1 MKLTAIELRQAGFT
15 DEDIETI
22 IEDQR
27 PMLNQAG
34 FSNVQIN
41 QFYGITPKSSS
52 VFSDED
58 MTITTDTMTVSSEGT
73 DLING
78 DKPNQGKTLI
88 DEAVQTDASVKKE
101 TNTSNVTSA
110 VTDVNVD
117 TKMGKDTGQ
126 LDNVAAVAAGNPD
139 ELTLNKSDDVNQVLF
154 ENIAKE
160 QKALEGKIDDKTLT
174 DGEQRK
180 LSRTGKFTR
189 DGVVYTRDDLV
200 STTRKELDK
209 DKLEVINTKLTSG
222 PATQN
227 ILGRLFLD
235 YNFNNFQMMTIND
248 QLSTIGA
255 IESDGRNIVNEDGT
269 KGGVFQISNEEL
281 PTLLKLYGDFAK
293 DANPNWQEPE
303 WYTAAKVHNSPSKLD
318 LDHQRALALIKLVK
332 NPESEHL
339 LPKAAN
345 GDVDAWVDLYM
356 NYYNPSDAERPE
368 LEKRARSYFTSVNTG
383 NYKYELP
390 ELATWNKEWWLT
402 SAMMDSYAGRKF
414 VKYTGGA
421 GDQNVFTSGYRMSVN
436 GLFMAYH
443 TELENGADPKEA
455 YQRIFMH
462 ETQNFAQ
469 DIVQSVIM
477 LANDTPWMIA
487 GFGGGTLATV
497 KLSGLT
503 GQLWLAPAAPFVGMG
518 TAFALPETLR
528 DVYIRAIMNDEVN
541 NFDEFL
547 SELMNTKSLQKF
559 LKYEL
564 VGAATFGAGKT
575 VKAMGGNRIAQLSAE
590 IPTMVTL
597 SSILEGQVP
606 TRKDFAHAAV
616 LMFGIHG
623 ASRGMPT
630 LINVYRK
637 YGMHPRDQV
646 KLSEKRSDIKQEYI
660 EGKEPSIFRETNEFI
675 IEHLEK
681 KTNIKL
687 VPAPKFSKNENV
699 KTSIESSENGKVLD
713 RIEGKDGTIYYIVEK
728 SNGEKVNI
736 KETEL
741 QKQEQT
747 GDIKV
752 EIEGNK
758 IKISEKVEK
767 LEDGQ
772 KSGRIEKDVVE
783 YVERTEKGTE
793 NFIKVELPKGVAEI
807 LDVGNGTSVSPRAV
821 KTAADGAMG
830 NKNFVINS
838 KFYPK
843 VAKEVKNQAEK
854 IIPVFKK
861 MSAQVMDTFGKGR
874 NLATRTDKVMVVT
887 KDGVQG
893 AKNDTLVLR
902 NSDGFFGVNKKMF
915 DALSKYEEGGV
926 VKDAEIAMTD
936 GYVVFLQQNSTKPI
950 GYIRVEKANGKTE
963 QQSRDY
969 YDNYKEQSSKSY
981 YDKHRSSKGDSQWGA
996 PEEPAG
1002 AMPNKNLHF
1011 KDLFNNHKGLDTFD
1025 LVDMVRVLI
1034 DQTPIV
1040 KKMPLNL
1047 RGYFK
1052 SIEGRD
1058 GKVDG
1063 KKLEVAVNKALAE
1076 NPKDF
1081 TMTLAH
1087 EIGHLID
1094 YLPEATMKKGNI
1106 LGSLGA
1112 MKGYLNKWIDGK
1124 ADGAKPL
1131 NAKEIA
1137 AMRKEAETIAERNK
1151 NKTKEELEKMS
1162 EGDAKIT
1169 PDTILQIFRDPKA
1182 RDLIDPSFYDAF
1194 TKLSD
1199 SLKKEV
1205 VKDAMKGMM
1214 SHHMKAIADKING
1227 RKPKSET
1234 TTADAQVEFA
1244 RMFET
1249 EMRNRGLVNREMIT
1263 NELKVLSQ
1271 RWKPFDRA
1279 SDPKYTAY
1287 RDSPRELMADF
1298 MMAFLLR
1305 PNWTRVNAP
1314 KSFDLFMHHMYKR
1327 PEVQAQYLKIQ
1338 NELAAGSD
1346 ARMGSVHT
1354 KVSNMFVDSAI
1365 KVQKAMENQW
1375 EPNKTDS
1382 LHATWFDT
1390 FAYIYRR
1397 IGGPNQKWMGKIG
1410 KRYMDKDAENLNWR
1424 IEDYRYRHTYMQRYG
1439 TDFVNKI
1446 IEPLNKMGYNIHQLS
1461 TMLLYR
1467 NLMYSQQR
1475 AGVANPLGL
1484 WARIKEV
1491 GLDGVIKESQVEGR
1505 TAKQLY
1511 ESYRQQHPELDRM
1524 ADQFFAL
1531 RQEYMRP
1538 VLEESKFFSKE
1549 DMAKILD
1556 NNEYITFSVE
1566 KHVLNRIEKYGGY
1579 KIATPAIKKTEGTLG
1594 AIIDPLMSTLEKD
1607 MLLLTSLKLNRLKYD
1622 TIMWMTKN
1630 KAWLEKFDRP
1640 DFTKDVVIQK
1650 AKMQKFPNQNVPE
1663 PAPQG
1668 MSIIDVVVEGKV
1680 KYYYMNRV
1688 AADAFAKNPYK
1699 TFDGI
1704 QYMSAFNSF
1713 FRSIFTEYN
1722 PLFWGKNMFR
1732 DTGRAVRNLPKAT
1745 YLDLKGGFKRS
1756 YLKYLIKSI
1765 KPTYR
1770 SIFGNMEGT
1779 ALTRQME
1786 KEGIYIAQMEGYRGN
1801 AGEKALQRMLRDGTL
1816 DPSNYMVEKMM
1827 QKFTPKQ
1834 YETFYGKTM
1843 GRFLDHWGN
1852 IARLLERMHKVAGY
1866 MYYKDAVAR
1875 GDLST
1880 SSKQI
1885 MLKVQ
1890 ADVGSPSFL
1899 RTGSLHPVSNNIFI
1913 FWNAMKEGIRGDYV
1927 RAKEDP
1933 VSVLGKMFMY
1943 NTAPKI
1949 VQKMLKYG
1957 VYSVALKEFYDGVS
1971 EYDEQNYII
1980 IPLGYTKEG
1989 KTVYFRIPQDE
2000 TARVINGIIGKAI
2013 DMHMGEANLTDFGAT
2028 LSSDVIPSVNPA
2040 IELFGDLLTMGM
2052 GHNPTND
2059 FTGEYAID
2067 PLVWEAS
2074 DSRTK
2079 IAAFQYVWNT
2089 YGGGALYRFKTENIA
2104 EITSELEDIFAFP
2117 LVGTFANTFIKIGKQ
2132 PEVNNARR
2140 YKEDLELRESRLNL
2154 DYREAIN
2161 LLLTGKKDQMQD
2173 RHKMAL
2179 VEKADVIRNHPTLQ
2193 AMLVKSNKGTEL
2205 LQLLATANT
2214 NIEKL
2219 AVMKA
2224 IADYE
2229 ETASVLREK
2238 DLEMARPLLV
2248 IGDNKK
2254 EEN

>member
-1 MKLTAIELRQAGFT
+1 MATLTATELRQAGFS
-15 DEDIETI
+15 DEDIELL

-27 PMLNQAG
+27 PLLNQAG
-34 FSNVQIN
+34 FSNNQIN
-41 QFYGITPKSSS
+41 KFYGIRPKKST
-52 VFSDED
+52 VFSEED

-78 DKPNQGKTLI
+78 DKTNQGNTLI
-88 DEAVQTDASVKKE
+88 EDAVQTDSSVKKDDNASANTTSTV
-101 TNTSNVTSA
+101 TNVNADTSENTESES
-110 VTDVNVD
+110 T
-117 TKMGKDTGQ
+117 
-126 LDNVAAVAAGNPD
+126 VAATAAGNPD
-139 ELTLNKSDDVNQVLF
+139 GLTLSDNEDVNSVLF
-154 ENIAKE
+154 ENIAAE
-160 QKALEGKIDDKTLT
+160 QKALEGKIDDATLT
-174 DGEQRK
+174 SGEKRR
-180 LSRTGKFTR
+180 LNRTGNFTR
-189 DGVVYTRDDLV
+189 NGIRYTRDDLL
-200 STTRKELDK
+200 STTEKKLDEE
-209 DKLEVINTKLTSG
+209 KLEVINTKLTSG
-222 PATQN
+222 PETQN
-227 ILGRLFLD
+227 ILGRLYLD
-235 YNFNNFQMMTIND
+235 YNFNNFQMMTLND
-248 QLSTIGA
+248 NLSTIAA
-255 IESDGRNIVNEDGT
+255 IESDGRNIVNEDDT
-269 KGGVFQISNEEL
+269 KGGVFQISNQEL
-281 PTLLKLYGDFAK
+281 PTLLKKFADYAK

-303 WYTAAKVHNSPSKLD
+303 WYTAAKAHNSPSKLD
-318 LDHQRALALIKLVK
+318 LDHQRALALIKLVSD
-332 NPESEHL
+332 PDSQHL
-339 LPKAAN
+339 LEKAVN

-356 NYYNPSDAERPE
+356 NHYNKGEGDRGA
-368 LEKRARSYFTSVNTG
+368 LEARAREYFGKMSTG
-383 NYKYELP
+383 KYKYELP

-402 SAMMDSYAGRKF
+402 DTMMDTYAGRKF

-421 GDQNVFTSGYRMSVN
+421 GDQNVFTTGYRMSVN

-443 TELENGADPKEA
+443 TELENGTDPKVA
-455 YQRIFMH
+455 YEKIFMH

-469 DIVQSVIM
+469 DIVQSVVT
-477 LANDTPWMIA
+477 LANDTPWMIT
-487 GFGGGTLATV
+487 GFVGGSGGTIAVTTA
-497 KLSGLT
+497 T
-503 GQLWLAPAAPFVGMG
+503 GQLWAAPAAPFVGMG
-518 TAFALPETLR
+518 TAFALPEALR
-528 DVYIRAIMNDEVN
+528 DVYLRAILNDEVN
-541 NFDEFL
+541 DFDEFL
-547 SELMNTKSLQKF
+547 DEFLNTKTLTKF

-564 VGAATFGAGKT
+564 VGAATFGSGRI
-575 VKAMGGNRIAQLSAE
+575 VKAAGGNRLAQLSAE
-590 IPTMVTL
+590 VPTMVTL
-597 SSILEGQVP
+597 SSVLEGQVP

-623 ASRGMPT
+623 ASRSMPT
-630 LINVYRK
+630 LIEVYKK

-646 KLSEKRSDIKQEYI
+646 KLAEKRSDIKAEY
-660 EGKEPSIFRETNEFI
+660 EDGQVPTIFRESNEFI

-687 VPAPKFSKNENV
+687 VPAPKFSANEAV
-699 KTSIESSENGKVLD
+699 KTSIEGGENGRVLD

-741 QKQEQT
+741 HKQEQV
-747 GDIKV
+747 GDV
-752 EIEGNK
+752 QVTVEGNGK
-758 IKISEKVEK
+758 IKIAEKVEK

-772 KSGRIEKDVVE
+772 KTGRIESDVAK
-783 YVERTEKGTE
+783 YVERTEQGTE
-793 NFIKVELPKGVAEI
+793 NFIKVEMPKGVAEI
-807 LDVGNGTSVSPRAV
+807 LDVGNGGAV
-821 KTAADGAMG
+821 KPRTVKSGKDGSIG
-830 NKNFVINS
+830 NQNFVLNS

-843 VAKEVKNQAEK
+843 LVKEVKTQADAILPK
-854 IIPVFKK
+854 FKNI
-861 MSAQVMDTFGKGR
+861 SAQVKDVFGVGAKR
-874 NLATRTDKVMVVT
+874 ASKADKVMVVT

-902 NSDGFFGVNKKMF
+902 NKDGYFGVNKRMF
-915 DALSKYEEGGV
+915 DAMSKYEQDGV
-926 VKDAEIAMTD
+926 VLNADIAMTN
-936 GYVVFLQQNSTKPI
+936 GYVVFLPQNGTKPI

-963 QQSRDY
+963 QQSKDY

-981 YDKHRSSKGDSQWGA
+981 YDKHRSSKGGNEWGI

-1002 AMPNKNLHF
+1002 AMPNRNLHF

-1025 LVDMVRVLI
+1025 LVDMVKVLI
-1034 DQTPIV
+1034 EQTPIV

-1063 KKLEVAVNKALAE
+1063 SKLEVAVNKALAE

-1094 YLPEATMKKGNI
+1094 YMPSATMKKGNI
-1106 LGSLGA
+1106 LGSLA
-1112 MKGYLNKWIDGK
+1112 ALKGYMNKWIDGK

-1131 NAKEIA
+1131 NPKEIA
-1137 AMRKEAETIAERNK
+1137 ALKKEAETIAAK
-1151 NKTKEELEKMS
+1151 NAKKTDKEIEKL
-1162 EGDAKIT
+1162 GDAEAKIT

-1182 RDLIDPSFYDAF
+1182 RELIDPSFYDAF

-1205 VKDAMKGMM
+1205 VKDAMKGLM
-1214 SHHMKAIADKING
+1214 SHHMKAIADKINNK
-1227 RKPKSET
+1227 KPASKE
-1234 TTADAQVEFA
+1234 TTADAEAQFA
-1244 RMFET
+1244 RMFEA
-1249 EMRNRGLVNREMIT
+1249 EMQNRGLVNRETIT
-1263 NELKVLSQ
+1263 NELMMLSQ

-1327 PEVQAQYLKIQ
+1327 PEVQLQYLKLQ
-1338 NELAAGSD
+1338 NELAAGPD
-1346 ARMGSVHT
+1346 ARTGAVHT
-1354 KVSNMFVDSAI
+1354 KVANMFAESAVKI
-1365 KVQKAMENQW
+1365 QTAMENQW
-1375 EPNKTDS
+1375 QPNKTDAV
-1382 LHATWFDT
+1382 HATWIDT

-1397 IGGPNQKWMGKIG
+1397 IGGPNQKWLGKLG
-1410 KRYMDKDAENLNWR
+1410 RRYMDKEAANLNWR

-1446 IEPLNKMGYNIHQLS
+1446 IEPLQALGYNIHQLS

-1484 WARIKEV
+1484 WARIKEI

-1511 ESYRQQHPELDRM
+1511 ESYKAQHPELDVF
-1524 ADQFFAL
+1524 ADKFFAL

-1566 KHVLNRIEKYGGY
+1566 KHVLGRIEKYGGY
-1579 KIATPAIKKTEGTLG
+1579 KVATPAIKKTEGTLG
-1594 AIIDPLMSTLEKD
+1594 NIVDPLMSTMEKD
-1607 MLLLTSLKLNRLKYD
+1607 MLLLTQLKLNRLKYD

-1630 KAWLEKFDRP
+1630 KNWLEKFDRP
-1640 DFTKDVVIQK
+1640 DFTKDVVIEK
-1650 AKMQKFPNQNVPE
+1650 AKMKKFPNQNEPE

-1680 KYYYMNRV
+1680 KYYYMNRT
-1688 AADAFAKNPYK
+1688 AAEAFKQNPYI
-1699 TFDGI
+1699 TFEGI
-1704 QYMSAFNSF
+1704 HYLSAFNSF

-1732 DTGRAVRNLPKAT
+1732 DTGRAVRNLPNAT

-1756 YLKYLIKSI
+1756 YLKYLLKSI

-1770 SIFGNMEGT
+1770 SIFGKMEGT
-1779 ALTRQME
+1779 ELTRQME

-1801 AGEKALQRMLRDGTL
+1801 AGEKALQRMVKDGTL

-1827 QKFTPKQ
+1827 QKMTPKQ

-1866 MYYKDAVAR
+1866 SYYKDAVAR
-1875 GDLST
+1875 GELSI
-1880 SSKQI
+1880 SSKEI

-1899 RTGSLHPVSNNIFI
+1899 RTGKLHPVSNNIFI
-1913 FWNAMKEGIRGDYV
+1913 FFNAMKEGIRGDYV

-1943 NTAPKI
+1943 NTAPKMI
-1949 VQKMLKYG
+1949 QKMLKYG
-1957 VYSVALKEFYDGVS
+1957 VYGLAFQQFYEGVS
-1971 EYDEQNYII
+1971 DYDEQNYII

-1989 KTVYFRIPQDE
+1989 KPVYFRIPQDE
-2000 TARVINGIIGKAI
+2000 TARVINGIIGKAV
-2013 DMHMGEANLTDFGAT
+2013 DAYMGEANITDFGAT

-2040 IELFGDLLTMGM
+2040 IELFGDLISMGQ

-2067 PLVWEAS
+2067 PTVWEAS

-2079 IAAFQYVWNT
+2079 IAAFQYMWNT
-2089 YGGGALYRFKTENIA
+2089 YGGGALYRFKTEDVT
-2104 EITSELEDIFAFP
+2104 EIVSELEEIFAFP
-2117 LVGTFANTFIKIGKQ
+2117 MVGTFANTFVKVGTHPK
-2132 PEVNNARR
+2132 VST
-2140 YKEDLELRESRLNL
+2140 YKDAKKDMELRESRLTL

-2161 LLLTGKKDQMQD
+2161 LMLTGKQD
-2173 RHKMAL
+2173 EFEPRHKMAL
-2179 VEKADVIRNHPTLQ
+2179 IEKAEVIRRNKTLQ
-2193 AMLVKSNKGTEL
+2193 AQLAKSAKGTEL
-2205 LQLLATANT
+2205 LQVLATAQT
-2214 NIEKL
+2214 KIEKL

-2224 IADYE
+2224 IAEYQ
-2229 ETASVLREK
+2229 ETRSVLMEK
-2238 DLEMARPLLV
+2238 NLEMSYPLFTV
-2248 IGDNKK
+2248 GDNE